1 MSTREWAAES
11 EYQLLQ
17 LRLRNLARV
26 LGMTP
31 GERMDVVGC
40 SLKGWWLR
48 GSAEGDCKL
57 PMSSMDPTMSE
68 AIKSAEMW
76 LATELESLD
85 EE

>member
-57 PMSSMDPTMSE
+57 MMSSREPTMSA
-68 AIKSAEMW
+68 AIESAEAW
-76 LATELESLD
+76 LAPELERLD

>member
-1 MSTREWAAES
+1 MSAKEWSAES
-11 EYQLLQ
+11 ERQLIQ
-17 LRLRNLARV
+17 LRLRNLARA

-57 PMSSMDPTMSE
+57 PMSSMDSTMSE
-68 AIKSAEMW
+68 AIESAEMW
-76 LATELESLD
+76 LAPELESLD